1 MFTLTNKSLVQ
12 FTGIFS
18 TFALAIAINFS
29 TVNDSYAAQYVFPQ
43 QNQTSEQQAVD
54 ETSCNS
60 WAVSQTG
67 YNPSQPHTVTVA
79 SQSQAAPD
87 NSDSAE
93 RGSGMRG
100 AMAGAAAGA
109 MIAEFGDDDRSD
121 AAQNGAAIGAVA
133 ARRQSRRSNMQ
144 QAEQQQAAAQQAAQQ
159 QAQVQAANVEGEQN
173 YYQARAA
180 CLEGKGYSVN

>member
-1 MFTLTNKSLVQ
+1 MTKLNHNSLSKLAA
-12 FTGIFS
+12 ILS
-18 TFALAIAINFS
+18 TLAIATAINLAA
-29 TVNDSYAAQYVFPQ
+29 VNDSHAAQYVFPE
-43 QNQTSEQQAVD
+43 QNQTSEQQAAD
-54 ETSCNS
+54 ENSCNG

-67 YNPSQPHTVTVA
+67 YNPSQPQTVTSA
-79 SQSQAAPD
+79 PQTQAAP
-87 NSDSAE
+87 SSGSAE

-100 AMAGAAAGA
+100 AIAGAATGA
-109 MIAEFGDDDRSD
+109 MIAELGDDDRSD

-133 ARRQSRRSNMQ
+133 ARRQSRRSNAQ
-144 QAEQQQAAAQQAAQQ
+144 QVEQQQAAQQQAAAQ